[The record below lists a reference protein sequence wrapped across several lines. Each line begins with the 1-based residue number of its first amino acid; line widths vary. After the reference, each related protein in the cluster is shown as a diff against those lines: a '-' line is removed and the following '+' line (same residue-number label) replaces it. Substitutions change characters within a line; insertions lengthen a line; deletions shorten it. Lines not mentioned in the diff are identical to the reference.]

1 MLAADVEA
9 VLEANQ
15 AFYDAFEARD
25 IDAMS
30 ELWEHSDRVICTHPG
45 WSPLRGWGAIAGS
58 WFGLFGNT
66 EHLQFIVTNARAEID
81 RDIAWVVCD
90 ENILGGASSGTVAAL
105 NLFSRRPGGRW
116 FMIGHH
122 GSPIVG

>member
-81 RDIAWVVCD
+81 GDIAWVVCD

>member
-1 MLAADVEA
+1 VLAADVEA